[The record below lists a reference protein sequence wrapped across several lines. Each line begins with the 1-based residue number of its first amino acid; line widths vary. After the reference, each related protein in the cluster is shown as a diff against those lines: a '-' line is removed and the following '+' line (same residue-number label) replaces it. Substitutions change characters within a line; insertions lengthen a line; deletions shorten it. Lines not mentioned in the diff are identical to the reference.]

1 LEAKPNDAGISPN
14 GHHRHET
21 KDAPMSGIFLL
32 GGLFVVLLVVGL
44 LVSLVAFRYFSR
56 HQPLGP
62 PASPFENARAVPP
75 APQLQVTPAADWH
88 DYQKSQAEIV
98 NSYGWV
104 DEKAG
109 IVRIPIDRAMDL
121 VLQRGL
127 PTRSAP
133 SPGLEGPARGAGQRS
148 RGAAAEGGPEAKP
161 SGAQNQERP

>member
-1 LEAKPNDAGISPN
+1 LEAKTNDAGISPN

-44 LVSLVAFRYFSR
+44 LVSLFAFRYFSR

-62 PASPFENARAVPP
+62 PASPFENARTVPP

-88 DYQKSQAEIV
+88 DYQKSQMEMV

-104 DEKAG
+104 DQKAG

-127 PTRSAP
+127 PTRGAS
-133 SPGLEGPARGAGQRS
+133 SPGLEAPAKGTVQPRR
-148 RGAAAEGGPEAKP
+148 AAAEGGPEGKP